1 MKTSESHQSLIL
13 SGTRPPLF
21 PALQAIA
28 LLKISTRREMA
39 TYDNQESLPYILE
52 AINDLQG
59 RSDSACGST
68 RPPSTGS
75 AASSVDRDSGNSS
88 IRSFSPDVSSA
99 SAQHYSAQLNAAAA
113 LWPQAAAAASLA
125 AFLPKQQNQL
135 RMNSV
140 HLLQNAF
147 NVGVPKKH
155 NINFSNDKD
164 IKFERNHFEQQK
176 KNISP
181 IGSGIP
187 KNNYMHSSWIPNARK
202 GAPVKQGA
210 SPFMNFIDTRQ
221 HQAQRSFQKPFAPK
235 KMHNNAKKSNSNAD
249 KQKQG
254 PFNKVLIVGLGPN
267 HRSLPDVVDI
277 FRPYGD
283 VVSARVLPPF
293 QTLPNDI
300 TRWVPSVELQGTYCA
315 IVEYPT
321 ARCAK
326 FAVGVLRE
334 RVVSNKYRVVL
345 LKPGAYDELQRQHQ
359 LILGSTCSSTDEKE
373 QQNAEISSDSG
384 NESVEH
390 RSTSDCQS
398 DA

>member
-1 MKTSESHQSLIL
+1 
-13 SGTRPPLF
+13 
-21 PALQAIA
+21 
-28 LLKISTRREMA
+28 MA
-39 TYDNQESLPYILE
+39 AYENQESLPYILE
-52 AINDLQG
+52 AINDLQTRFYG
-59 RSDSACGST
+59 LQLEQLKNQEKMQQLPSLNSIWSTSSGSACGST

-99 SAQHYSAQLNAAAA
+99 SAQHYSSQLNAAAA

-135 RMNSV
+135 NA
-140 HLLQNAF
+140 HLLQNAIQVQKNHQKQQQNMVF
-147 NVGVPKKH
+147 ANDPDVKFSNFENSHKKH
-155 NINFSNDKD
+155 
-164 IKFERNHFEQQK
+164 
-176 KNISP
+176 ISP

-187 KNNYMHSSWIPNARK
+187 KNSQMHSPWAQNTRNMGNFK
-202 GAPVKQGA
+202 TTA
-210 SPFMNFIDTRQ
+210 SPFMNYLDNRHNKQTPRT
-221 HQAQRSFQKPFAPK
+221 FQKPFV
-235 KMHNNAKKSNSNAD
+235 AKKNHATVKKANAGNHAD

-254 PFNKVLIVGLGPN
+254 PFNKVLIVGLGPS

-359 LILGSTCSSTDEKE
+359 LILGSSAEKQSTSQK
-373 QQNAEISSDSG
+373 AEIAETSSDSG
-384 NESVEH
+384 NESVEN
-390 RSTSDCQS
+390 RSTDFQS

>member
-1 MKTSESHQSLIL
+1 
-13 SGTRPPLF
+13 
-21 PALQAIA
+21 
-28 LLKISTRREMA
+28 
-39 TYDNQESLPYILE
+39 
-52 AINDLQG
+52 
-59 RSDSACGST
+59 
-68 RPPSTGS
+68 
-75 AASSVDRDSGNSS
+75 
-88 IRSFSPDVSSA
+88 
-99 SAQHYSAQLNAAAA
+99 
-113 LWPQAAAAASLA
+113 
-125 AFLPKQQNQL
+125 LPKQQNQL
-135 RMNSV
+135 NA
-140 HLLQNAF
+140 HLLQSAIQVQKNQKQQQNLVYANDADGKF
-147 NVGVPKKH
+147 EQKKH
-155 NINFSNDKD
+155 
-164 IKFERNHFEQQK
+164 
-176 KNISP
+176 ISP

-187 KNNYMHSSWIPNARK
+187 KNSQIHSTWAKNSRNIGNFKATS
-202 GAPVKQGA
+202 
-210 SPFMNFIDTRQ
+210 SPFMNYLDNRQ
-221 HQAQRSFQKPFAPK
+221 NKQTTRSFQKPFALK
-235 KMHNNAKKSNSNAD
+235 KNHATAKKANAGAD

-254 PFNKVLIVGLGPN
+254 PFNKVLIVGLGPS

-359 LILGSTCSSTDEKE
+359 LISGSSEKS
-373 QQNAEISSDSG
+373 QQNAETSSDSG
-384 NESVEH
+384 NESVEN
-390 RSTSDCQS
+390 RSTDFQS

>member
-1 MKTSESHQSLIL
+1 
-13 SGTRPPLF
+13 
-21 PALQAIA
+21 
-28 LLKISTRREMA
+28 MA
-39 TYDNQESLPYILE
+39 AYENQESLPYILE
-52 AINDLQG
+52 AINDLQTRFYG
-59 RSDSACGST
+59 LQLEQLKNQEKMQQLPSLNSIWSTSSGSACGST

-99 SAQHYSAQLNAAAA
+99 SAQHYSSQLNAAAA

-135 RMNSV
+135 NA
-140 HLLQNAF
+140 HLLQNAIQVQKNHQKQQQNMVF
-147 NVGVPKKH
+147 ANDADVKFSNFENSHKKH
-155 NINFSNDKD
+155 
-164 IKFERNHFEQQK
+164 
-176 KNISP
+176 ISP

-187 KNNYMHSSWIPNARK
+187 KNSQMHSPWAQNTRNMGNFK
-202 GAPVKQGA
+202 TTA
-210 SPFMNFIDTRQ
+210 SPFMNYLDNRHNKQTPRT
-221 HQAQRSFQKPFAPK
+221 FQKPFVPK
-235 KMHNNAKKSNSNAD
+235 KNHATVKKTNASNHAD

-254 PFNKVLIVGLGPN
+254 PFNKVLIVGLGPS

-359 LILGSTCSSTDEKE
+359 LILGSSAEKSTSQK
-373 QQNAEISSDSG
+373 AEIAETSSDSG
-384 NESVEH
+384 NESVEN
-390 RSTSDCQS
+390 RSTDFQS

>member
-1 MKTSESHQSLIL
+1 
-13 SGTRPPLF
+13 
-21 PALQAIA
+21 
-28 LLKISTRREMA
+28 MA
-39 TYDNQESLPYILE
+39 AYENQESLPYILE
-52 AINDLQG
+52 AINDLQTRFYG
-59 RSDSACGST
+59 LQLEQLKNQEKMQQLPSLNSIWSTSSGSGCGST

-99 SAQHYSAQLNAAAA
+99 SAQHYSTQLNAAAA

-135 RMNSV
+135 NA
-140 HLLQNAF
+140 HLLQNAIQVQKNHQKQQNIVF
-147 NVGVPKKH
+147 GNDADVKFSNFEQINKKH
-155 NINFSNDKD
+155 
-164 IKFERNHFEQQK
+164 
-176 KNISP
+176 ISP

-187 KNNYMHSSWIPNARK
+187 KNSQMHSPWAQNTRNMGNFK
-202 GAPVKQGA
+202 TTA
-210 SPFMNFIDTRQ
+210 SPFMNYLDNRHNKQATRT
-221 HQAQRSFQKPFAPK
+221 FQKPFVQK
-235 KMHNNAKKSNSNAD
+235 KNHTTAKKSNTGAD

-359 LILGSTCSSTDEKE
+359 LILGSSCSSTEKS
-373 QQNAEISSDSG
+373 QQNNAETSSDSG
-384 NESVEH
+384 NESVEN
-390 RSTSDCQS
+390 RSTDFQS

>member
-1 MKTSESHQSLIL
+1 
-13 SGTRPPLF
+13 
-21 PALQAIA
+21 
-28 LLKISTRREMA
+28 MA
-39 TYDNQESLPYILE
+39 AYENQESLPYILE
-52 AINDLQG
+52 AINDLQTRFYG
-59 RSDSACGST
+59 LQLEQLKNQEKMQQLPSLNSIWSTSSGSACGST

-99 SAQHYSAQLNAAAA
+99 SAQHYSSQLNAAAA

-135 RMNSV
+135 NA
-140 HLLQNAF
+140 HLLQNAIQVQKNHQKQQQNMVF
-147 NVGVPKKH
+147 ANDADVKFSNFENSHKKH
-155 NINFSNDKD
+155 
-164 IKFERNHFEQQK
+164 
-176 KNISP
+176 ISP

-187 KNNYMHSSWIPNARK
+187 KNSQMHSPWAQNTRNMGNFK
-202 GAPVKQGA
+202 TTA
-210 SPFMNFIDTRQ
+210 SPFMNYLDNRHNKQTPRT
-221 HQAQRSFQKPFAPK
+221 FQKPFVPK
-235 KMHNNAKKSNSNAD
+235 KNHATVKKANAGNHAD

-254 PFNKVLIVGLGPN
+254 PFNKVLIVGLGPS

-359 LILGSTCSSTDEKE
+359 LILGSSAEKSTNSQK
-373 QQNAEISSDSG
+373 AEIAETSSDSG
-384 NESVEH
+384 NESVEN
-390 RSTSDCQS
+390 RSTDFQS

>member
-1 MKTSESHQSLIL
+1 MQQLPSLNSIWSTS
-13 SGTRPPLF
+13 SG
-21 PALQAIA
+21 
-28 LLKISTRREMA
+28 
-39 TYDNQESLPYILE
+39 
-52 AINDLQG
+52 
-59 RSDSACGST
+59 SACGST

-99 SAQHYSAQLNAAAA
+99 SAQHYSSQLNAAAA

-135 RMNSV
+135 NA
-140 HLLQNAF
+140 HLLQNAIQVQKSHQKSNMVF
-147 NVGVPKKH
+147 SSDADVKFSNFENNSHKKH
-155 NINFSNDKD
+155 
-164 IKFERNHFEQQK
+164 
-176 KNISP
+176 ISP

-187 KNNYMHSSWIPNARK
+187 KNSQMHSPWGIPQNNRNIGNFK
-202 GAPVKQGA
+202 TNA
-210 SPFMNFIDTRQ
+210 SPFMNYLDNRHNKQTPRN
-221 HQAQRSFQKPFAPK
+221 FQKPFVQK
-235 KMHNNAKKSNSNAD
+235 KNHNQVKKSNNNNAD

-300 TRWVPSVELQGTYCA
+300 TKWVPSVELQGTYCA

-359 LILGSTCSSTDEKE
+359 LILGSSTSNSNSEK
-373 QQNAEISSDSG
+373 NSPKSAEIAETSSDSG
-384 NESVEH
+384 NESVEN
-390 RSTSDCQS
+390 RSTDFQS

>member
-1 MKTSESHQSLIL
+1 
-13 SGTRPPLF
+13 
-21 PALQAIA
+21 
-28 LLKISTRREMA
+28 MA
-39 TYDNQESLPYILE
+39 AYENQESLPYILE
-52 AINDLQG
+52 AINDLQTRFYG
-59 RSDSACGST
+59 LQLEQLKNQEKMQQLPSLNSIWSTSSGSACGST

-99 SAQHYSAQLNAAAA
+99 SAQHYSSQLNAAAA

-135 RMNSV
+135 NA
-140 HLLQNAF
+140 HLLQNAIQVQKNHQKQQQNMVF
-147 NVGVPKKH
+147 ANDADVKFSNFENSHKKH
-155 NINFSNDKD
+155 
-164 IKFERNHFEQQK
+164 
-176 KNISP
+176 ISP

-187 KNNYMHSSWIPNARK
+187 KNSQMHSPWAQNTRNMGNFK
-202 GAPVKQGA
+202 TTA
-210 SPFMNFIDTRQ
+210 SPFMNYLDNRHNKQTPRT
-221 HQAQRSFQKPFAPK
+221 FQKPFVQK
-235 KMHNNAKKSNSNAD
+235 KNHATVKKSNTSNHAD

-254 PFNKVLIVGLGPN
+254 PFNKVLIVGLGPS

-345 LKPGAYDELQRQHQ
+345 LKPGAFDELQRQHQ
-359 LILGSTCSSTDEKE
+359 LILGSSAEKSTSQK
-373 QQNAEISSDSG
+373 AEIAETSSDSG
-384 NESVEH
+384 NESVEN
-390 RSTSDCQS
+390 RSTDFQS